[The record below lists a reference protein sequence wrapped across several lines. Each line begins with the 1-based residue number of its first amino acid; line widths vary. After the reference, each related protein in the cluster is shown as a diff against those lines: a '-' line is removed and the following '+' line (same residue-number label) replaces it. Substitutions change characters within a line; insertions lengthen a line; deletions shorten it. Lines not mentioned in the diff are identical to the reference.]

1 MNKTIEDFQK
11 DASIPNDERNA
22 AKKTVTIEIEH
33 NGQIYKSVMDATLG
47 LQVSVQ
53 KKDMV
58 TGFVCCNHANL
69 VNFAG
74 ALLETLPMKLQ
85 LQLLLLLKMGIGK
98 DEGDKDHDE

>member
-11 DASIPNDERNA
+11 DASIPNKERNT

-53 KKDMV
+53 KKSMV
-58 TGFVCCNHANL
+58 TGFVCCSQAAL
-69 VNFAG
+69 INFAG
-74 ALLETLPMKLQ
+74 SLLDSLPVK

-98 DEGDKDHDE
+98 DEGDKDNDE

>member
-11 DASIPNDERNA
+11 DASIPNKERNT

-53 KKDMV
+53 KKGMV
-58 TGFVCCNHANL
+58 TGFVCCSQAAL
-69 VNFAG
+69 INFAG
-74 ALLETLPMKLQ
+74 SLLDSLPVK

>member
-11 DASIPNDERNA
+11 DASIPNKERNT

-53 KKDMV
+53 KKGMV
-58 TGFVCCNHANL
+58 TGFVCCSPAAL
-69 VNFAG
+69 INFAG
-74 ALLETLPMKLQ
+74 SLLDSLPVK